1 MKISIALLVGAIAF
15 SFACASVEAPVEPV
29 EPVDIEAVKAE
40 LMEADKAWAEAYA
53 TADNTSDAFVAAFED
68 DARLLPPDAP
78 LATGKPAIRAVI
90 EELEALPGIETLW
103 SVEAADV
110 SEGGDFGYTT
120 GSYYMNLDGP
130 DGTTIRIDGKYLTVW
145 RRQADGSW
153 KVTADMFN
161 PNGPPT
167 PIEE

>member
-1 MKISIALLVGAIAF
+1 MKNQVIVLLAGAIAF
-15 SFACASVEAPVEPV
+15 SLACAPVEAPVEPV
-29 EPVDIEAVKAE
+29 DLEAVKAE
-40 LMEADKAWAEAYA
+40 LIEKDKAWAAAYA
-53 TADNTSDAFVAAFED
+53 SAENSTDAFMAQFED
-68 DARLLPPDAP
+68 GARMLAPDVP
-78 LATGKPAIRAVI
+78 LAVGKDAIRAVS
-90 EELEALPGIETLW
+90 EQLEALPGIELVW
-103 SVEAADV
+103 SAEAADV

-130 DGTTIRIDGKYLTVW
+130 DGTPIRIDGKYLTVW

-153 KVTADMFN
+153 KATADMFN

>member
-15 SFACASVEAPVEPV
+15 SFACAPVEAPVD
-29 EPVDIEAVKAE
+29 PVDIEAVKAE
-40 LMEADKAWAEAYA
+40 LIEKDNAWAAAFNSEENR
-53 TADNTSDAFVAAFED
+53 TDAFMAQCED
-68 DARLLPPDAP
+68 GIRMLAPDMP
-78 LATGKPAIRAVI
+78 LAVGKDATRVI
-90 EELEALPGIETLW
+90 IEQLPVDTAW
-103 SVEAADV
+103 TAEAADV

-120 GSYYMNLDGP
+120 GSYYMNVEDA
-130 DGTTIRIDGKYLTVW
+130 DGTPIRIDGKYLTVW

-153 KVTADMFN
+153 KATADMFN

>member
-1 MKISIALLVGAIAF
+1 M
-15 SFACASVEAPVEPV
+15 AP
-29 EPVDIEAVKAE
+29 
-40 LMEADKAWAEAYA
+40 
-53 TADNTSDAFVAAFED
+53 FED
-68 DARLLPPDAP
+68 GARMLAPDMPLTVGKDA
-78 LATGKPAIRAVI
+78 IHAVI
-90 EELEALPGIETLW
+90 EELEAMPGIETSW
-103 SVEAADV
+103 SAEPADV

-130 DGTTIRIDGKYLTVW
+130 DGTPIRIDGQYLTVW

-153 KVTADMFN
+153 KATADMFN

>member
-1 MKISIALLVGAIAF
+1 MKTSVIALLAGAIAW
-15 SFACASVEAPVEPV
+15 SLACAQVEAPVEA
-29 EPVDIEAVKAE
+29 VDLEAVKAE
-40 LMEADKAWAEAYA
+40 LMARDKAWADAYA
-53 TADNTSDAFVAAFED
+53 SAENSTDAFMAPFED
-68 DARLLPPDAP
+68 GARLLAPDTP
-78 LATGKPAIRAVI
+78 LAVGKDAIRAVI
-90 EELEALPGIETLW
+90 EEMEAMPGIETSW
-103 SVEAADV
+103 SAEAADV

-130 DGTTIRIDGKYLTVW
+130 DGTPIRIDGKYLTVW

-153 KVTADMFN
+153 KATADMFN